1 MGNYRVKF
9 YLIILYSC
17 LKIRKEIFRL
27 LLFSLARYI
36 MIGQTWLEAN
46 NVATARDL
54 YVFGSRSHMSA
65 ALGKILVKSNKPRD
79 VKPK

>member
-27 LLFSLARYI
+27 LLF
-36 MIGQTWLEAN
+36 
-46 NVATARDL
+46 
-54 YVFGSRSHMSA
+54 FRSPGT
-65 ALGKILVKSNKPRD
+65 L
-79 VKPK
+79 